1 VVDPAELELARIAAR
16 TFLGGHGLDPAVVD
30 HVHIESAP
38 SRGSLEL
45 LVRAA
50 ALRLALAATRSTD
63 YGDAWP
69 WLAPA
74 DKLILA
80 LRTHEQLS
88 VDDIARFYQIP
99 RDSAQRR
106 IDEALAR
113 RDLAVEAT

>member
-1 VVDPAELELARIAAR
+1 MVDPAELELARTAAR
-16 TFLGGHGLDPAVVD
+16 TFLGGLGLDPAVVD

-50 ALRLALAATRSTD
+50 ALRLALAAQRSPVNGD
-63 YGDAWP
+63 DGDAWP

-80 LRTHEQLS
+80 LRAHEQLS

-106 IDEALAR
+106 LDEAMAR
-113 RDLAVEAT
+113 RDLVR

>member
-1 VVDPAELELARIAAR
+1 VVDPTELELARTATR
-16 TFLGGHGLDPAVVD
+16 TFLGGLGLDPAVVD
-30 HVHIESAP
+30 HVDVESAP

-50 ALRLALAATRSTD
+50 ALRLALAAQRSTD

-69 WLAPA
+69 WLVPA

-80 LRTHEQLS
+80 LRVHEQLS

-106 IDEALAR
+106 IDEAMAR
-113 RDLAVEAT
+113 RDLVR